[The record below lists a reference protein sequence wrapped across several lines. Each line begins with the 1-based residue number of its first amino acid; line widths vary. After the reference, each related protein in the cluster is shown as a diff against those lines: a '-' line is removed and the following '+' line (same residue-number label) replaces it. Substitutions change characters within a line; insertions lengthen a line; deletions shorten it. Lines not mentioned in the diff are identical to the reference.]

1 MGQTRITDDIYDMVQ
16 TECSRIGLRRTVED
30 LREARMAA
38 FRKERF
44 RGSLESW
51 EQEKVSKT
59 LDLAWKRTEN
69 LKGGEFGEVHK
80 GLQRASKW
88 EN

>member
-1 MGQTRITDDIYDMVQ
+1 MMRMVTGYKEEWRKFIQEWLPNRSNLDWPLSLSFPVMGQTRITDDIYDMVQ

-44 RGSLESW
+44 RGSLES
-51 EQEKVSKT
+51 
-59 LDLAWKRTEN
+59 
-69 LKGGEFGEVHK
+69 
-80 GLQRASKW
+80 
-88 EN
+88 